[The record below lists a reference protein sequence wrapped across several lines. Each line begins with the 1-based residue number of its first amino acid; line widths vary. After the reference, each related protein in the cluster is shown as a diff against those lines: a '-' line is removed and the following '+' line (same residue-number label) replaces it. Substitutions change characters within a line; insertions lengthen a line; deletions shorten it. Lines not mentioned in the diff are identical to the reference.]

1 MNNQKYSIFVK
12 EHCINDDAFASIDDL
27 ILQLNKIKDQ
37 YGSGYNFNVLT
48 LKVKQVHYTLDLF
61 EHAKDAMNAAKFDI
75 PVDCKYYE
83 SVDVGDELE
92 DSFRMGSLIIRGS
105 FGDWSVTVNDKKKV
119 VITD

>member
-1 MNNQKYSIFVK
+1 MLLSMPVMCA
-12 EHCINDDAFASIDDL
+12 ESRTAC
-27 ILQLNKIKDQ
+27 
-37 YGSGYNFNVLT
+37 VLT